1 MWLEEA
7 PLTFPAAYVT
17 QGGPGL
23 GYHGAGPLP
32 CVSMDNALTAENQ
45 HLRQQ
50 LQSLL
55 AEARQNEE
63 KLRRFDLIERR
74 LIGTHSLAEVIQLLL
89 RDFRDVFKLDSLTLL
104 LIDPEYE
111 IARLLEQ
118 ESRDGA
124 ALPGLRLLES
134 GAELAGLYPQGRPYL
149 GSTGGAALGR
159 TCAPEAGIASV
170 ALLPLTR
177 QDALIG
183 GLHLGSANAERFS
196 ADSSTDFLERLTAIA
211 SICLENALNHERLKS
226 VGLTDALTGIN
237 NRRYFECRCLEEVAL
252 ARRTGAS
259 LACMFFDL
267 DHFKRIND
275 TLGHQAGDEVLRKA
289 ANVIKLLLRSC
300 DIVARYG
307 GEEFVALLPQTTLM
321 HAREIA
327 ERIRANIAAHCFEA
341 LPGESLIVTASIGV
355 SVLAA
360 EGGDAPLADQAA
372 RMIAAADQAVYQAKH
387 GGRNR
392 VVTA

>member
-1 MWLEEA
+1 
-7 PLTFPAAYVT
+7 
-17 QGGPGL
+17 
-23 GYHGAGPLP
+23 
-32 CVSMDNALTAENQ
+32 MDNALTAENQ

-89 RDFRDVFKLDSLTLL
+89 RDFREVFKLDSLTLL

-118 ESRDGA
+118 ESREGA

-149 GSTGGAALGR
+149 GPMDGAAAGR
-159 TCAPEAGIASV
+159 TFAPEAGIASV
-170 ALLPLTR
+170 AWLPLTR

-341 LPGESLIVTASIGV
+341 LPGEPLIVTASIGV
-355 SVLAA
+355 SVLAG
-360 EGGDAPLADQAA
+360 EGGDVPLADQAA